1 MIDHV
6 SLGVRDLER
15 SALLYERA
23 LAAIGYAKLAVEP
36 RTVGFGKKYP
46 ELWLNSRPAL
56 QAAADSGSHLC
67 LRCRSKEQVV
77 AFYRAATE
85 AGARG
90 DGAPGLRP
98 EYHELY
104 YAAFVRDFDEHLV
117 EVVTFLP
124 ADR

>member
-15 SALLYERA
+15 STRFYEQV
-23 LAAIGYAKLAVEP
+23 LAAIGHLPLVRGAS
-36 RTVGFGKKYP
+36 TVGFGKKYP
-46 ELWLNSRPAL
+46 EFWLNHRPQL
-56 QAAADSGSHLC
+56 LPTADSGTHVC
-67 LRCRSKEQVV
+67 LRAASQEQVQS
-77 AFYRAATE
+77 FYQRALA

-98 EYHELY
+98 EYTATY

-117 EVVTFLP
+117 EVVTYLP
-124 ADR
+124 SP